1 MEDLC
6 KPTKAEKNVVQFHQI
21 RVSPN
26 WMNSI
31 VLFLKEDV
39 LPKNKSEAVKIQ
51 GKLLG
56 LT

>member
-6 KPTKAEKNVVQFHQI
+6 KSTKVEKNVVQFHQI